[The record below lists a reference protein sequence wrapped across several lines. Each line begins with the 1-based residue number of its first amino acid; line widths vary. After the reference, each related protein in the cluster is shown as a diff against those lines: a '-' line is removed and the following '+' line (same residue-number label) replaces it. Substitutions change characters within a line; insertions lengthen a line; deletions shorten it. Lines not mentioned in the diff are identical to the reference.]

1 MFHSPFFISLK
12 IALLAT
18 LLVFISGLFLAY
30 KSLRWKKTR
39 KIMDIIFLLPMV
51 LPPTVIGFFLLLFFS
66 KQYPF
71 GQFLDNVGIQII
83 FSWWGGVFAS
93 FIVAFPLMYRSVQ
106 SAMEQMDENLC
117 LVARTLGMKE
127 ITIFWKIV
135 IPNCIPGIVS
145 GILLAFTRAFGE
157 FGATIMVAGIFQ
169 GKHKLYRWQFILR
182 CNRVIFKLPNTM
194 VACILLFS
202 TSACILVMQYV
213 TSYKWKKVE
222 K

>member
-157 FGATIMVAGIFQ
+157 FGATIMVAGNIPGKTQTISMAIYSAMQSGDFQ
-169 GKHKLYRWQFILR
+169 TAYIW
-182 CNRVIFKLPNTM
+182 

-202 TSACILVMQYV
+202 TTCILVMQYV

>member
-157 FGATIMVAGIFQ
+157 FGATIMVTGNIPGKTQTISMAIYSAMQSGDFQ
-169 GKHKLYRWQFILR
+169 TAYIW
-182 CNRVIFKLPNTM
+182 

-202 TSACILVMQYV
+202 TACILVMQYV

>member
-1 MFHSPFFISLK
+1 
-12 IALLAT
+12 
-18 LLVFISGLFLAY
+18 
-30 KSLRWKKTR
+30 
-39 KIMDIIFLLPMV
+39 MV

-157 FGATIMVAGIFQ
+157 FGATIMVAGNIPGKTQTISMAIYSAMQSGDFQ
-169 GKHKLYRWQFILR
+169 TAYIW
-182 CNRVIFKLPNTM
+182 

-202 TSACILVMQYV
+202 TACILVMQYV

>member
-39 KIMDIIFLLPMV
+39 KIVDIIFLLPMV

-157 FGATIMVAGIFQ
+157 FGATIMVAGNIPGKTQTISMAIYSAMQSGDFQ
-169 GKHKLYRWQFILR
+169 TAYIW
-182 CNRVIFKLPNTM
+182 

-202 TSACILVMQYV
+202 TACILVMQYV

>member
-157 FGATIMVAGIFQ
+157 FGATIMVAGNIPKTQTISMAIYSAMQSGDFQ
-169 GKHKLYRWQFILR
+169 TAYIW
-182 CNRVIFKLPNTM
+182 

-202 TSACILVMQYV
+202 TACILVMQYV

>member
-30 KSLRWKKTR
+30 KSLHWKKTR

-66 KQYPF
+66 KQCPF
-71 GQFLDNVGIQII
+71 GQFLDSVGIQII

-157 FGATIMVAGIFQ
+157 FGATIMVAGNIPGKTQTISMAIYSAMQSGDFQ
-169 GKHKLYRWQFILR
+169 TAYIW
-182 CNRVIFKLPNTM
+182 

-202 TSACILVMQYV
+202 TACILVMQYV